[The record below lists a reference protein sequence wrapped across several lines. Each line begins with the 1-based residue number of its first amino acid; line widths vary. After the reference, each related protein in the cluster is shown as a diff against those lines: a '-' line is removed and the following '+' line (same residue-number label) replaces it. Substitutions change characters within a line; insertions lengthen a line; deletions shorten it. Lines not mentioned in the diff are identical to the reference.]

1 MPQTVAQVVVM
12 LLVIIC
18 EIFANYQ
25 LPISNYL
32 ALFRGKQGDLLPE
45 EFRVDSYCDTVDAEK
60 KLWIKHLK
68 GSDQSWF
75 CPNQ

>member
-1 MPQTVAQVVVM
+1 MMMPETVAQVVVM

-32 ALFRGKQGDLLPE
+32 ALFRGKQGDLLPG
-45 EFRVDSYCDTVDAEK
+45 
-60 KLWIKHLK
+60 KH
-68 GSDQSWF
+68 GSELMVIVTQHS
-75 CPNQ
+75 